1 MKEDVLSFS
10 EQYNLFNQGDHLFLA
25 VSGGIDSMAMLH
37 FFAEI
42 KQHWDLNLTTLTIDH
57 QLRQSESEAD
67 TRFVKEQSEALGIPC
82 EVISVD
88 VKGYQKKYQVGV
100 QEAARVL
107 RYDAFRKYVDPRGKL
122 VLAHHGDD
130 QVETMYMQLT
140 KGLVPT
146 GMKASRSLYSMNVIR
161 PFLSI
166 AKKDITTY
174 MAERGL
180 SHREDPTNKE
190 DQYTRNRFRHHLL
203 PFIKQE
209 NNNIHRS
216 VRRVHEQL
224 SEDEELLTKLAEN
237 ELGLFSQFCE
247 QKVTFSIKSFVSLP
261 QPLQRRGFHLIL
273 NYLSVNTNRYQDFYP
288 SFLDWLSSNQPN
300 STWSPNEEWRAI
312 KSYDECTITV
322 ESFEVLKPYNIV
334 LNLDEKATLPNGW
347 TLSVRLHDRYEQLD
361 DLNHQLLINV
371 EESDLPLTVR
381 TRNPGDRV
389 KPLGLKGSKKVKD
402 IFIDEKIPKMKRD
415 SWPIVESK
423 QGEIIWVPFI
433 VKSEFVSRSGALKLK
448 LTIEG
453 EQD

>member
-1 MKEDVLSFS
+1 
-10 EQYNLFNQGDHLFLA
+10 LA

-42 KQHWDLNLTTLTIDH
+42 KEQWNLTLTTLTVDH
-57 QLRQSESEAD
+57 KLRQNDSEEDAQ
-67 TRFVKEQSEALGIPC
+67 FVKEQSEALAIPC
-82 EVISVD
+82 EVICVD

-107 RYDAFRKYVDPRGKL
+107 RYDAFKRYVGARGKL

-140 KGLVPT
+140 KGLIPT

-161 PFLSI
+161 PFLFVEKI
-166 AKKDITTY
+166 DLTTY
-174 MAERGL
+174 MADRGL
-180 SHREDPTNKE
+180 PHREDPTNKD
-190 DQYTRNRFRHHLL
+190 DQYTRNRFRNHLL

-209 NNNIHRS
+209 NNNIHKS

-224 SEDEELLTKLAEN
+224 GEDEALLTSLAEK
-237 ELGLFSQFCE
+237 EMGLFSQFCE

-273 NYLSVNTNRYQDFYP
+273 NYLSVNTNRNQDFYP

-300 STWSPNEEWRAI
+300 STWSPNEQWRAI

-322 ESFEVLKPYNIV
+322 ESHETLTPYNIE
-334 LNLDEKATLPNGW
+334 LNLGGKATLSNGW
-347 TLSVRLHDRYEQLD
+347 TLSVELYDDTQQV

-371 EESDLPLTVR
+371 DETDLPLTIR
-381 TRNPGDRV
+381 SRMPGDRV

-423 QGEIIWVPFI
+423 QGEIIWIPFI
-433 VKSEFVSRSGALKLK
+433 VKSEFVSRTGALKLK

>member
-1 MKEDVLSFS
+1 MKEDVLTFN

-42 KQHWDLNLTTLTIDH
+42 NKQWDLNLTTLTVDH
-57 QLRQSESEAD
+57 QLRHGESEAD
-67 TRFVKEQSEALGIPC
+67 AQFVKEQSEALGIPC

-88 VKGYQKKYQVGV
+88 VKRYQKKYQVGV
-100 QEAARVL
+100 QEAAREL
-107 RYDAFRKYVDPRGKL
+107 RYDAFKKYVGVRGKL

-161 PFLSI
+161 PFLNV
-166 AKKDITTY
+166 AKTDLTTY
-174 MAERGL
+174 MSDQRL
-180 SHREDPTNKE
+180 PHREDPTNQD
-190 DQYTRNRFRHHLL
+190 DQYTRNRFRNHLL

-209 NNNIHRS
+209 NKNIHKS

-224 SEDEELLTKLAEN
+224 SEDEALLTQLAER
-237 ELGLFSQFCE
+237 EMGLFSQFCE

-273 NYLSVNTNRYQDFYP
+273 NYLSVNTDRNQGFYP
-288 SFLDWLSSNQPN
+288 SFIDWLTSNQPN
-300 STWSPNEEWRAI
+300 STWSPNEQWRAI

-322 ESFEVLKPYNIV
+322 ESDKALEPYNIE
-334 LNLDEKATLPNGW
+334 LNLGGKATLPNGW
-347 TLSVRLHDRYEQLD
+347 TLSVELYDDAQQV
-361 DLNHQLLINV
+361 DLNRQLLINV
-371 EESDLPLTVR
+371 DESDLPLMIR
-381 TRNPGDRV
+381 SRMPGDRV

-402 IFIDEKIPKMKRD
+402 IFIDEKIPKVKRD

-433 VKSEFVSRSGALKLK
+433 VKSEFVSRTGALKLK